1 MLFGQYGVKFS
12 LNILVI
18 FLAHFLAHL
27 VERWTQK
34 VLQSA
39 IASSSRSYRQ
49 LI

>member
-1 MLFGQYGVKFS
+1 M
-12 LNILVI
+12 VI
-18 FLAHFLAHL
+18 MYLSHERVLSPLTHFLAHL

>member
-1 MLFGQYGVKFS
+1 MTERVKFGDFKKKERIS
-12 LNILVI
+12 FILR
-18 FLAHFLAHL
+18 FLAHL